1 MLKMGCRFCDIISNG
16 KREFIQQSANT
27 ITILSDPYLLKGH
40 CLVISKKHYE
50 SILEIPDEVLI
61 ELIKEVK
68 NVEKSL
74 LIAPRNPHPLGCGDL
89 IITLIRASKKQSLLD
104 NQIRVIKET
113 THFSVWRMS
122 WKFGA
127 FGCDIRQNY
136 RPFQKESNLKVN
148 HLHFHVIP
156 RELEDELYQKSMI
169 YEKEVFK
176 PLTDEIREEV
186 KNKLT

>member
-74 LIAPRNPHPLGCGDL
+74 LR
-89 IITLIRASKKQSLLD
+89 
-104 NQIRVIKET
+104 
-113 THFSVWRMS
+113 
-122 WKFGA
+122 KFGA
-127 FGCDIRQNY
+127 FGCDIKQNY
-136 RPFQKESNLKVN
+136 RPFKKESNLKVN

-186 KNKLT
+186 KNKLK